1 MPAITTQEKYHD
13 ANPVVRFL
21 LNRFFGRI
29 HDAVYEAAPV
39 TVLDA
44 GCGEGE
50 LVRRG
55 VLPAGLRVTSL
66 DLRPE
71 ALALFRAHSKD
82 LSRNNLATAPFGH
95 GSVTPLGP
103 SRDQRERCPNW
114 QCGVLAKPERNDL
127 VCASVQALPFADRSM
142 DAVLCLEVLEH
153 LERPQ
158 LALAELARVA
168 RHRVILSVPHEP
180 YFRLGNLVRGK
191 HLSGWGNHPEHV
203 QHWNPATF
211 QSFLQPTFAEVRV
224 VEAFP
229 WIVASCAVPR

>member
-21 LNRFFGRI
+21 LNRFFSRI
-29 HDAVYEAAPV
+29 HDAVLDAAPANL
-39 TVLDA
+39 LDA

-50 LVRRG
+50 LKRRG

-71 ALALFRAHSKD
+71 ALALFRTHS
-82 LSRNNLATAPFGH
+82 T
-95 GSVTPLGP
+95 
-103 SRDQRERCPNW
+103 Q
-114 QCGVLAKPERNDL
+114 NDL

-180 YFRLGNLVRGK
+180 YFRLGNLARGK

-224 VEAFP
+224 MEAFP
-229 WIVASCAVPR
+229 WIVASCTVPK